1 MKRPTP
7 MSPVRT
13 TLVTAATSAAVA
25 LFMAGS
31 AWAITPP
38 ASLPAGTGY
47 GATTPHAFILA
58 QSTESSE
65 NGAMEEEHKGME
77 QEHAGMQ
84 KEHAGMEEEQAGM
97 AEEQKGME
105 EEHKG
110 MEDEQ
115 EGMQHEDN
123 NK

>member
-13 TLVTAATSAAVA
+13 TLVTAAASAAVA

-31 AWAITPP
+31 ASAITPP
-38 ASLPAGTGY
+38 ASLPTGAGY
-47 GATTPHAFILA
+47 GTTTPHAIILA
-58 QSTESSE
+58 QSTENSE

-77 QEHAGMQ
+77 E
-84 KEHAGMEEEQAGM
+84 EHAGMEEEHQGM

-105 EEHKG
+105 EEHQG

-115 EGMQHEDN
+115 HGMEEEEK